1 MKLMG
6 ITGKSGAWKTT
17 FSNIL
22 AQNEDVGVIHID
34 DLLREIKL
42 KYFKSLMQNS
52 NKGEKT
58 KVNSGLKMLIYKNR
72 IVFNLF
78 MKFRAKLLK
87 KRIDSKIQELQD
99 RGKKVIIID
108 DIFIKSL
115 HIYDDLEKVLL
126 VERSYVN
133 RKQALRDRDDLTL
146 QDIVASDIA
155 HFKGIYKDT
164 HKNSKIE
171 NITNKGSKEELFI
184 KAKEIYEKYCIS
196 QKSKFR
202 RSVSNKGDNC
212 EPKNLKRKER
222 RKKDISI
229 EKWFLKWYYI
239 EKVRGG
245 IFMKIL
251 LKNGRLID
259 YKTKTDEVTDILIN
273 DNKIEKIAKD
283 INEKADRIIDCTN
296 LNIIPGMIDM
306 HCHLREPGFEYK
318 ETIETGA
325 KSAVCGGFTTICPMP
340 NTKPTPDS
348 AIILQKI
355 IKEGKRVN
363 LCNILPFAS
372 VSKGEK
378 GEELVNFD
386 ELKNAGAIGFS
397 DDGMPVVNS
406 RMMREAMIKADS
418 LGSFVSSHCEE
429 KSVSS
434 GAINAG
440 KVADSLGVEGV
451 LPEAEEIM
459 AAREIVIS
467 ETNNVRGHICHI
479 STKTSK
485 NMIRDAKKRGV
496 KITCETCPHYF
507 TFTVDEVL
515 NSGAN
520 AKMNP
525 PLREEKDRQ
534 AIIEGLKEGTIDAI
548 ITDHAPHSEEEK
560 NRDLSKAPNGIIGFE
575 TALSAEI
582 MNLVDTG
589 DLSYLDLVRVT
600 SYNPA
605 KLLKID
611 RGTIEE
617 GKVADITIFDPNE
630 RYTYTKDMIVSKSKN
645 SPFIGKELKG
655 KVKYTIVNGKV
666 VYAERKA
673 NIWMLLID

>member
-1 MKLMG
+1 M
-6 ITGKSGAWKTT
+6 
-17 FSNIL
+17 
-22 AQNEDVGVIHID
+22 
-34 DLLREIKL
+34 R
-42 KYFKSLMQNS
+42 
-52 NKGEKT
+52 
-58 KVNSGLKMLIYKNR
+58 
-72 IVFNLF
+72 
-78 MKFRAKLLK
+78 
-87 KRIDSKIQELQD
+87 
-99 RGKKVIIID
+99 
-108 DIFIKSL
+108 
-115 HIYDDLEKVLL
+115 
-126 VERSYVN
+126 
-133 RKQALRDRDDLTL
+133 
-146 QDIVASDIA
+146 
-155 HFKGIYKDT
+155 
-164 HKNSKIE
+164 
-171 NITNKGSKEELFI
+171 
-184 KAKEIYEKYCIS
+184 
-196 QKSKFR
+196 
-202 RSVSNKGDNC
+202 
-212 EPKNLKRKER
+212 
-222 RKKDISI
+222 
-229 EKWFLKWYYI
+229 
-239 EKVRGG
+239 
-245 IFMKIL
+245 IL

-259 YKTKTDEVTDILIN
+259 YKTKNDEVTDILIN
-273 DNKIEKIAKD
+273 DNIIEKIAKKID
-283 INEKADRIIDCTN
+283 EEVDETIDCTN

-355 IKEGKRVN
+355 IEEGKRVN

-386 ELKNAGAIGFS
+386 ELKKVGAIGFS

-485 NMIRDAKKRGV
+485 NMIRDAKKRGA

-515 NSGAN
+515 KSGAN

-560 NRDLSKAPNGIIGFE
+560 NRDLAKAPNGIIGFE

-617 GKVADITIFDPNE
+617 GKIADITIFDPNE

-655 KVKYTIVNGKV
+655 KVKYTIVNGKI
-666 VYAERKA
+666 VYSDK
-673 NIWMLLID
+673 N

>member
-1 MKLMG
+1 
-6 ITGKSGAWKTT
+6 
-17 FSNIL
+17 
-22 AQNEDVGVIHID
+22 
-34 DLLREIKL
+34 
-42 KYFKSLMQNS
+42 
-52 NKGEKT
+52 
-58 KVNSGLKMLIYKNR
+58 
-72 IVFNLF
+72 
-78 MKFRAKLLK
+78 
-87 KRIDSKIQELQD
+87 
-99 RGKKVIIID
+99 
-108 DIFIKSL
+108 
-115 HIYDDLEKVLL
+115 
-126 VERSYVN
+126 
-133 RKQALRDRDDLTL
+133 
-146 QDIVASDIA
+146 
-155 HFKGIYKDT
+155 
-164 HKNSKIE
+164 
-171 NITNKGSKEELFI
+171 
-184 KAKEIYEKYCIS
+184 
-196 QKSKFR
+196 
-202 RSVSNKGDNC
+202 
-212 EPKNLKRKER
+212 
-222 RKKDISI
+222 
-229 EKWFLKWYYI
+229 
-239 EKVRGG
+239 
-245 IFMKIL
+245 MKIL

-259 YKTKTDEVTDILIN
+259 YKTKRDEITDILIN
-273 DNKIEKIAKD
+273 NNKIEKIAKD
-283 INEKADRIIDCTN
+283 INCEADEIIDCTN

-318 ETIETGA
+318 ETIETGSR
-325 KSAVCGGFTTICPMP
+325 SAVCGGFTTICPMP

-355 IKEGKRVN
+355 IDEAKRVN
-363 LCNILPFAS
+363 LCNVLPYSS

-378 GEELVNFD
+378 GEELVDF
-386 ELKNAGAIGFS
+386 EEMKNAGAIGFS

-406 RMMREAMIKADS
+406 RIMREAMIRADGV
-418 LGSFVSSHCEE
+418 GSFVSSHCEE

-440 KVADSLGVEGV
+440 KVAEKLGVEGV

-485 NMIRDAKKRGV
+485 DMIRDAKKRGV

-507 TFTVDEVL
+507 TFTVEEVL
-515 NSGAN
+515 KSGAN

-560 NRDLSKAPNGIIGFE
+560 NQELSKAPNGIIGFE
-575 TALSAEI
+575 TALAAEV

-605 KLLKID
+605 KLLNID

-617 GKVADITIFDPNE
+617 GKIADITIFNPNE
-630 RYTYTKDMIVSKSKN
+630 KYIYTKEMIVSKSKN

-655 KVKYTIVNGKV
+655 KVKYTVVNGNI
-666 VYAERKA
+666 VYR
-673 NIWMLLID
+673 DC

>member
-1 MKLMG
+1 MR
-6 ITGKSGAWKTT
+6 T
-17 FSNIL
+17 
-22 AQNEDVGVIHID
+22 
-34 DLLREIKL
+34 
-42 KYFKSLMQNS
+42 
-52 NKGEKT
+52 
-58 KVNSGLKMLIYKNR
+58 
-72 IVFNLF
+72 
-78 MKFRAKLLK
+78 
-87 KRIDSKIQELQD
+87 
-99 RGKKVIIID
+99 
-108 DIFIKSL
+108 
-115 HIYDDLEKVLL
+115 
-126 VERSYVN
+126 
-133 RKQALRDRDDLTL
+133 
-146 QDIVASDIA
+146 
-155 HFKGIYKDT
+155 
-164 HKNSKIE
+164 
-171 NITNKGSKEELFI
+171 
-184 KAKEIYEKYCIS
+184 
-196 QKSKFR
+196 
-202 RSVSNKGDNC
+202 
-212 EPKNLKRKER
+212 
-222 RKKDISI
+222 
-229 EKWFLKWYYI
+229 
-239 EKVRGG
+239 
-245 IFMKIL
+245 L

-259 YKTKTDEVTDILIN
+259 YKTQTDEVTDILIN
-273 DNKIEKIAKD
+273 DNKIEKIAKN
-283 INEKADRIIDCTN
+283 ISEEADKIIDCTD

-355 IKEGKRVN
+355 IAEGKRVN

-378 GEELVNFD
+378 GEELVDFD
-386 ELKNAGAIGFS
+386 ELKEAGAIGFS

-406 RMMREAMIKADS
+406 RMMRTAMIKADS

-440 KVADSLGVEGV
+440 KVADELGVEGV

-515 NSGAN
+515 KSGAN

-560 NRDLSKAPNGIIGFE
+560 ERELSKAPNGIIGFE
-575 TALSAEI
+575 TAFAAEI
-582 MNLVDTG
+582 MNLIDTG

-630 RYTYTKDMIVSKSKN
+630 
-645 SPFIGKELKG
+645 
-655 KVKYTIVNGKV
+655 
-666 VYAERKA
+666 
-673 NIWMLLID
+673 

>member
-1 MKLMG
+1 M
-6 ITGKSGAWKTT
+6 
-17 FSNIL
+17 
-22 AQNEDVGVIHID
+22 
-34 DLLREIKL
+34 R
-42 KYFKSLMQNS
+42 
-52 NKGEKT
+52 
-58 KVNSGLKMLIYKNR
+58 
-72 IVFNLF
+72 
-78 MKFRAKLLK
+78 
-87 KRIDSKIQELQD
+87 
-99 RGKKVIIID
+99 
-108 DIFIKSL
+108 
-115 HIYDDLEKVLL
+115 
-126 VERSYVN
+126 
-133 RKQALRDRDDLTL
+133 
-146 QDIVASDIA
+146 
-155 HFKGIYKDT
+155 
-164 HKNSKIE
+164 
-171 NITNKGSKEELFI
+171 
-184 KAKEIYEKYCIS
+184 
-196 QKSKFR
+196 
-202 RSVSNKGDNC
+202 
-212 EPKNLKRKER
+212 
-222 RKKDISI
+222 
-229 EKWFLKWYYI
+229 
-239 EKVRGG
+239 
-245 IFMKIL
+245 IL

-259 YKTKTDEVTDILIN
+259 YKTNKDELTDILIHN
-273 DNKIEKIAKD
+273 DRIEKIAKNID
-283 INEKADRIIDCTN
+283 DKADEIIDCTN

-340 NTKPTPDS
+340 NTNPTPDS

-355 IKEGKRVN
+355 IEEGKRVN

-386 ELKNAGAIGFS
+386 ELKEAGAIGFS

-440 KVADSLGVEGV
+440 KIADTLGVEGV

-515 NSGAN
+515 KSGAN

-534 AIIEGLKEGTIDAI
+534 AIIEGLKEGTIDSI

-560 NRDLSKAPNGIIGFE
+560 ERELSKAPNGIIGFE
-575 TALSAEI
+575 TALAAEI

-617 GKVADITIFDPNE
+617 GKIADISIFDPNE
-630 RYTYTKDMIVSKSKN
+630 RYVYTKDMIVSKSKN

-655 KVKYTIVNGKV
+655 KVKYTIVGGKI
-666 VYAERKA
+666 VYSDK
-673 NIWMLLID
+673 N

>member
-1 MKLMG
+1 M
-6 ITGKSGAWKTT
+6 
-17 FSNIL
+17 
-22 AQNEDVGVIHID
+22 
-34 DLLREIKL
+34 R
-42 KYFKSLMQNS
+42 
-52 NKGEKT
+52 
-58 KVNSGLKMLIYKNR
+58 
-72 IVFNLF
+72 
-78 MKFRAKLLK
+78 
-87 KRIDSKIQELQD
+87 
-99 RGKKVIIID
+99 
-108 DIFIKSL
+108 
-115 HIYDDLEKVLL
+115 
-126 VERSYVN
+126 
-133 RKQALRDRDDLTL
+133 
-146 QDIVASDIA
+146 
-155 HFKGIYKDT
+155 
-164 HKNSKIE
+164 
-171 NITNKGSKEELFI
+171 
-184 KAKEIYEKYCIS
+184 
-196 QKSKFR
+196 
-202 RSVSNKGDNC
+202 
-212 EPKNLKRKER
+212 
-222 RKKDISI
+222 
-229 EKWFLKWYYI
+229 
-239 EKVRGG
+239 
-245 IFMKIL
+245 IL

-259 YKTKTDEVTDILIN
+259 YKTKNDEVTDILIN
-273 DNKIEKIAKD
+273 NDIIEKIKKNID
-283 INEKADRIIDCTN
+283 DKADKTIDCTN

-325 KSAVCGGFTTICPMP
+325 KSAICGGFTTICPMP

-355 IKEGKRVN
+355 IEEGKRVN

-378 GEELVNFD
+378 GEELVDFD
-386 ELKNAGAIGFS
+386 ELKKAGAIGFS

-406 RMMREAMIKADS
+406 RMMREAMIRADS

-429 KSVSS
+429 KTVSS

-440 KVADSLGVEGV
+440 KVADELGVEGV

-515 NSGAN
+515 KSGAN

-525 PLREEKDRQ
+525 PLREEKDRL

-548 ITDHAPHSEEEK
+548 ITDHAPHSEEEQG
-560 NRDLSKAPNGIIGFE
+560 RDLSKAPNGIIGFE
-575 TALSAEI
+575 TALAAEI

-617 GKVADITIFDPNE
+617 GKIADITIFDPNE
-630 RYTYTKDMIVSKSKN
+630 RYRYTKDMIVSKSKN
-645 SPFIGKELKG
+645 SPFIGKGLKG
-655 KVKYTIVNGKV
+655 KVKYTIVGGRI
-666 VYAERKA
+666 VY
-673 NIWMLLID
+673 IDS